1 MTKSISHSLE
11 PLHYESVR
19 WISSRSFS
27 GVRYATRR
35 VSLAQRIE
43 LTRLVRDLMRRDEFL
58 RAGDAADQV
67 EAGLADLLVRKL
79 YVEWGLVE
87 IEGLEIDG
95 AAATPQLLIDAGPE
109 ELTDEIAA
117 SIQGELSL
125 TEEER
130 KNF

>member
-1 MTKSISHSLE
+1 MMKSTSHSLE
-11 PLHYESVR
+11 PLEYDSVR
-19 WISSRSFS
+19 WISSNSFS
-27 GVRYATRR
+27 GVRYAIRR
-35 VSLAQRIE
+35 VSLGQRIE

-58 RAGDAADQV
+58 RAGDPADQV

-79 YVEWGLVE
+79 YVEWGLRG

-95 AAATPQLLIDAGPE
+95 VTATPQLLIDAGPE
-109 ELTDEIAA
+109 ELSEEIAA

>member
-1 MTKSISHSLE
+1 
-11 PLHYESVR
+11 
-19 WISSRSFS
+19 
-27 GVRYATRR
+27 
-35 VSLAQRIE
+35 
-43 LTRLVRDLMRRDEFL
+43 MRRDEFL